1 MKYIYCRFR
10 HAVDADDGVSF
21 VAGKF
26 DLVLDARNA
35 LRQLRLQL
43 IVGFLLEFFLLRVLH
58 HVADALTLGRFQ
70 FLLLVKQ

>member
-1 MKYIYCRFR
+1 MKHVDGRLC

-21 VAGKF
+21 VTGKF

-35 LRQLRLQL
+35 LRQLRFQL
-43 IVGFLLEFFLLRVLH
+43 VVGFLQKFFLLRVLH
-58 HVADALTLGRFQ
+58 NVADALALGRFQ

>member
-1 MKYIYCRFR
+1 MKHIHCRFR

-21 VAGKF
+21 VTGKF

-43 IVGFLLEFFLLRVLH
+43 IVGFLQECFLLRVLH
-58 HVADALTLGRFQ
+58 DVANALALGRFQ